1 MPNLFLFFILA
12 FVPTIF
18 FIFIYK
24 RLANR
29 SRTKIITFAP
39 LIFSAKE
46 QKCNPDINTINW
58 DLHKKRLEKY
68 RRSQYKGLTFF
79 VSKDNRI
86 YYLSENGSKVY
97 C

>member
-1 MPNLFLFFILA
+1 MLNLFFLLA
-12 FVPTIF
+12 FVSTIF
-18 FIFIYK
+18 FVFFYK

-29 SRTKIITFAP
+29 SRKKIITFES
-39 LIFSAKE
+39 ITGSDKV
-46 QKCNPDINTINW
+46 QKSNPDINTINW

-79 VSKDNRI
+79 VSTDNRI
-86 YYLSENGSKVY
+86 YYLCENGIKVY